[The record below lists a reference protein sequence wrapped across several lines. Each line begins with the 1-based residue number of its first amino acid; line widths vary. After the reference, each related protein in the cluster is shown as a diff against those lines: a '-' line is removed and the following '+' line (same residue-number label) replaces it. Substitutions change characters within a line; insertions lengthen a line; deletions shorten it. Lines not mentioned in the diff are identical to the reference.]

1 MHVFFLLREA
11 ALRII
16 NDDNWMAAMR
26 NKTWEQN
33 HVTTPLRKLITKL
46 PGKFTSFPVG
56 LHEIP
61 LFVYDIFT
69 YKLSWR
75 LVKRVVFHPC

>member
-33 HVTTPLRKLITKL
+33 HVTTPLRKLIIKL

-61 LFVYDIFT
+61 LYLFMTFLPI
-69 YKLSWR
+69 S
-75 LVKRVVFHPC
+75 